1 MDKESFWRGE
11 VNMTNKYL
19 IQVTETIQHSWVVE
33 AESKE
38 DAIDIVENGLS
49 NGDIMVDPIED
60 ISEKEVGI
68 SSYAK
73 LDGTIDDADAR
84 YYDKYSQK

>member
-1 MDKESFWRGE
+1 MA
-11 VNMTNKYL
+11 NKYL

-60 ISEKEVGI
+60 LSEREVGI
-68 SSYAK
+68 SPYSK
-73 LDGTIDDADAR
+73 PNGIIDEEDSK
-84 YYDKYSQK
+84 YYDKYSSK

>member
-1 MDKESFWRGE
+1 
-11 VNMTNKYL
+11 MTNKYL